1 MMVTDHGGK
10 DVKNNF
16 FSLCVL
22 CVCLLLARSTIAS
35 WSVANECG
43 SFRLFYL
50 HKSLVGS
57 ACCHAA

>member
-22 CVCLLLARSTIAS
+22 CVCVCCLLAA
-35 WSVANECG
+35 
-43 SFRLFYL
+43 L
-50 HKSLVGS
+50 
-57 ACCHAA
+57 

>member
-22 CVCLLLARSTIAS
+22 CVCVSAACSQHYSPPGRWPT
-35 WSVANECG
+35 SVG
-43 SFRLFYL
+43 R
-50 HKSLVGS
+50 S
-57 ACCHAA
+57 ACSIYTSL